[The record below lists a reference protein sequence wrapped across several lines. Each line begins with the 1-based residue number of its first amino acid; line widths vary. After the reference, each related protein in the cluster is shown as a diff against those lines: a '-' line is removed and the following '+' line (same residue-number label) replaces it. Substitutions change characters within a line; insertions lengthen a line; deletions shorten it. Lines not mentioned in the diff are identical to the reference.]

1 MESRKLRKIVIE
13 NHIPYIKGVFDPVC
27 KVEYLP
33 ADQITHEAV
42 ADADALIVRT
52 RTKCN
57 RALLDGSNVRIVA
70 TATIGTDHIDLD
82 YCCENGI
89 EVVNVAGCN
98 APAVAQYVLSS
109 VLRLK
114 GGDVNGLTLGIVG
127 VGHVGSIVA
136 RWARSLGMNVLLNDP
151 PRAKA
156 ESNETFTDLADITR
170 EADVITFHTPMT
182 REGEFPTF
190 HLADTTFF
198 NSLEKN
204 PIIINSARG
213 PITDTE
219 AWITAIDNGKAPIA
233 VVDCWENEPA
243 VNRRLLDRAI
253 IATPHIAGYSDA
265 GKRRA
270 TLGVIKAVALYFGV
284 DTEIPTDLQSIP
296 DVADKVTPEMLLG
309 SYDPFIDT
317 VALKSAPDRFEKL
330 RDNYKLRTEP
340 ITRS

>member
-1 MESRKLRKIVIE
+1 MIE

-27 KVEYLP
+27 KVEYFP

-127 VGHVGSIVA
+127 VG
-136 RWARSLGMNVLLNDP
+136 
-151 PRAKA
+151 
-156 ESNETFTDLADITR
+156 
-170 EADVITFHTPMT
+170 
-182 REGEFPTF
+182 
-190 HLADTTFF
+190 
-198 NSLEKN
+198 
-204 PIIINSARG
+204 
-213 PITDTE
+213 
-219 AWITAIDNGKAPIA
+219 
-233 VVDCWENEPA
+233 
-243 VNRRLLDRAI
+243 
-253 IATPHIAGYSDA
+253 
-265 GKRRA
+265 
-270 TLGVIKAVALYFGV
+270 
-284 DTEIPTDLQSIP
+284 
-296 DVADKVTPEMLLG
+296 
-309 SYDPFIDT
+309 
-317 VALKSAPDRFEKL
+317 
-330 RDNYKLRTEP
+330 
-340 ITRS
+340 